1 MFRHNVSLNMLELI
15 ANGAK
20 FYTKEI
26 QGKKY
31 AYMKHQDKEKFLG
44 RVGEEE

>member
-1 MFRHNVSLNMLELI
+1 MFRHNVSLNILEYL

-26 QGKKY
+26 QGKNY
-31 AYMKHQDKEKFLG
+31 WYMKYQDKEKFLG
-44 RVGEEE
+44 RVEDK